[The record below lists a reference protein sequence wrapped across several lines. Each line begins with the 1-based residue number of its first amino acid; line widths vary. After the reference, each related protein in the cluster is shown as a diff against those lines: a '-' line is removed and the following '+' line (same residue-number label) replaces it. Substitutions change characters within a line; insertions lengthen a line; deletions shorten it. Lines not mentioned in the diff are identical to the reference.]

1 MGVID
6 KLLGAAAGS
15 TVGIAGQVLGG
26 IASSIGAAKQIK
38 ETKRQA
44 ADSRIFNSMQQSKFD
59 SLYKDLLGQ
68 AQNQSTYKGDTS
80 AYNKMVSEAEKQKI
94 EAATAVNP
102 ADAMMREDTRQ
113 STANLIGAASR
124 GARSGVDLM
133 NIAGHAASQE
143 AANMRGINTQNAQSS
158 FSRQQNAGQTL
169 IGSLGQL
176 ASATARERGLEYES
190 MLQKQQNILNLTREG
205 GVGSMDMAYRNQQEQ
220 LARRSAI
227 VDAQASAWS
236 GVGDVFR
243 SVGQGFMNYNLANS
257 QMDML
262 KTSAQGYGQSAP
274 IWNYQNTNKG
284 GTWVSPYEFKPNG

>member
-1 MGVID
+1 MGILD
-6 KLLGAAAGS
+6 KLLGAAGGAG
-15 TVGIAGQVLGG
+15 VGIAGQVLGG

-44 ADSRIFNSMQQSKFD
+44 TDSRMFNSMQQSKFD

-80 AYNKMVSEAEKQKI
+80 AYSKMVSEAEKQKI
-94 EAATAVNP
+94 EAATAV
-102 ADAMMREDTRQ
+102 MMREDTRQ

-133 NIAGHAASQE
+133 NIAGQAASQE

-190 MLQKQQNILNLTREG
+190 MLQKQQSILNLTREG

-220 LARRSAI
+220 LSRRSAI

-262 KTSAQGYGQSAP
+262 KAQAEAYGKSK
-274 IWNYQNTNKG
+274 I
-284 GTWVSPYEFKPNG
+284 